1 MAKPYL
7 AKPLSPVLSS
17 GRPMNFFAMAAFFES
32 LRAATGGGPEAPP
45 FSLKIVESGTKNGT
59 HGG

>member
-1 MAKPYL
+1 
-7 AKPLSPVLSS
+7 
-17 GRPMNFFAMAAFFES
+17 MAAFFES